1 MLVYLHQYS
10 EDETKETVRE
20 GDEVVD
26 VSTDE
31 YFDTDSLAVDE
42 WERVDY
48 GEQTVLRKP
57 TTYEDVT
64 RVSLPA
70 DVEEPSA
77 LPGETIQLR
86 IDGET
91 TYVENA
97 EIIEI
102 TDETP

>member
-26 VSTDE
+26 VSTGE

-42 WERVDY
+42 WERIDY

-77 LPGETIQLR
+77 LPGETVQLR
-86 IDGET
+86 IDGGT